1 MVSHEFPHLFIYNIL
16 NLVVWYY
23 FVIYVKSNDNVKHRK
38 IFTIS
43 KISATFY
50 TLKYGKFITYYLF
63 EIIILIILFLTSTH
77 TSLAAILF
85 SVDFQEW

>member
-23 FVIYVKSNDNVKHRK
+23 FLIIDNVKQRK

-50 TLKYGKFITYYLF
+50 ILKYGKFITYYLL
-63 EIIILIILFLTSTH
+63 EIIFLIVLFLTSTH

-85 SVDFQEW
+85 SVKFQEW